1 MKRHRYQC
9 TPVTLLVVMGLMASV
24 PNLVLAQERVPDANS
39 SPTPAPGEV
48 PLERHWLNGPLEKVA
63 FALAF
68 SPEGDVLYAGTWGH
82 GLYRSWDQGESW
94 YPSGTGA
101 SPYIRAL
108 AVSPAEPKIVY
119 TATYLA
125 GLLRSTDGG
134 AFWQQLGIPGPLVQ
148 LDPDNPHRSPLI
160 VEDILLFSDGGEEQ
174 ILVATRNGVLSSV
187 AKENDWRLLD
197 DGFADSDGA
206 YNVQALARDSAGRL
220 YAGTWD
226 GLYIWHDGDQRW
238 ASPDDCPGEA
248 RQILSLAVLPGPGG
262 DTLLIGT
269 SGAGVYA
276 LDPESGACEPRNSGF
291 DQDPRAS
298 VIQALLV
305 TPDGNAYAGTVDY
318 GVYVTTDGG
327 RQWQQIAAGLPE
339 GSRSV
344 LALAQDP
351 ADGTLYSGTYGQSV
365 FRFDPDSRVWEAANR
380 GLPVDLPVQRINF
393 AGPRGEHLLAGLQ
406 VGGLYQ
412 SSDRD
417 AASPTWSRLPQAL
430 PVGPARDVAGLA
442 VAGPDGATVVV
453 AAGNGV
459 SRSEDTG
466 ERWDHL
472 GMEHGLPPGDVPASA
487 LAQGRRDDGI
497 LFVVLE
503 GGEGIYR
510 TGNGGANW
518 QPVAGDLDLKIRT
531 KACCLAVGADD
542 DTVYLGLPSIAEPRQ
557 SVYVTRNGGKNWQE
571 LSPIFAPDL
580 RELAWSQRS
589 AWDVFLY
596 GGPRSMLYAR
606 TSDGIYVSHDGG
618 RSWQVRLRGF
628 FSVLLADPYR
638 PWMIYV
644 ASPATT
650 VEKRLQKPISM
661 TPGVW
666 LSWDGGETWTWAGQ
680 RSTDPAAESP
690 TSITALALDP
700 EDKNRLYGGTEGTGV
715 FWTEVPSLT
724 RAFTPRAV
732 ASVVLLVLFL
742 IVLAF
747 IIWIGFSLG
756 RPFGLPP
763 QIWPKLAYLRI
774 RHPNEVGL
782 VSDRHTPLAALE
794 RLVLALAED
803 EPFLA
808 ESMWQRLNDEEI
820 RADQGQ
826 VEISL
831 EKLAVDYQL
840 LRGIRQGYQLQW
852 TLLGRM
858 ARARFWE
865 DEAEKNKNI
874 AEVQDQSRLR
884 GDIRQFFKLAGFDA
898 ISFEDGFQISSTQP
912 EYALLGAHQGIYV
925 HPLLPAVVG
934 TAPVREVRENAY
946 RAYGGQLANRIA
958 ILVVACCPEI
968 QALEQI
974 QRLWWEED
982 FRSVLLPY
990 SQIRCIDEA
999 SASRQVL
1006 DRSLRRW
1013 LGDENLFEL
1022 AGPVRDPFDHYG
1034 RETTIQELAQRC
1046 EDGLVTGLTGMA
1058 RVGKTSLLWQVLDRL
1073 PGALVAWLEPSG
1085 PPSWDLYRQ
1094 LRGAWLA
1101 AARRQARE
1109 WRRQLPETPSGRLTL
1124 EQIQQD
1130 LDALCAALPDQEPA
1144 VHLVAVLD
1152 NVPAAIAG
1160 SEVLETLAQALS
1172 ATAGASLLFVI
1183 PHPGPVERLDM
1194 VVLKPFDHAESAQ
1207 LVGSLAAQMF
1217 HEFDAQAIDRLHRA
1231 SGGHPLLLRQLAS
1244 SSITRKRR
1252 TDQVRAE
1259 DVEAAALEYVAQPDS
1274 PLHDLWESLAEKEQE
1289 ALCAALSISL
1299 APSREILAPLER
1311 LGWLRE
1317 GEGQWVLFSEALD
1330 RWLQA
1335 RYPRQ

>member
-1 MKRHRYQC
+1 MKRPLFWF
-9 TPVTLLVVMGLMASV
+9 TSVTLVVVMGLVASV
-24 PNLVLAQERVPDANS
+24 LNLALAQERDPDANPL
-39 SPTPAPGEV
+39 PTPAEGEV
-48 PLERHWLNGPLEKVA
+48 RLERHSLNGPLEQVA

-68 SPEGDVLYAGTWGH
+68 SPKGDVLYAGTWGN

-94 YPSGTGA
+94 LPSGTGA
-101 SPYIRAL
+101 SPYIKAI
-108 AVSPAEPKIVY
+108 AVSPRDPKTVY
-119 TATYLA
+119 AGSYLA
-125 GLLRSTDGG
+125 GLLRSSDGG

-148 LDPDNPHRSPLI
+148 PDPENPQRSPLV
-160 VEDILLFSDGGEEQ
+160 VEDILLFVKEGQEQ
-174 ILVATRNGVLSSV
+174 ILVATRNGVLASV
-187 AKENDWRLLD
+187 AQENDWRLLD
-197 DGFADSDGA
+197 AGFVDSDGA
-206 YNVQALARDSAGRL
+206 YSVQALARDSAGRL

-226 GLYIWHDGDQRW
+226 GLYIWHDGDQMW
-238 ASPDDCPGEA
+238 ESPDDCPGET
-248 RQILSLAVLPGPGG
+248 RQILSLAVLSEHGR

-298 VIQALLV
+298 VIQALLA
-305 TPDGNAYAGTVDY
+305 TADGIAYAGTVDH
-318 GVYVTTDGG
+318 GVYVTADGG
-327 RQWQQIAAGLPE
+327 RQWQQVADGLPE
-339 GSRSV
+339 GSRSI

-351 ADGTLYSGTYGQSV
+351 VDGTLYTGTYGQSV
-365 FRFDPDSRVWEAANR
+365 FQLGQDGQVWEAANA
-380 GLPVDLPVQRINF
+380 GLPVDLPVQRISF

-406 VGGLYQ
+406 VGGLYKN
-412 SSDRD
+412 SDRHS
-417 AASPTWSRLPQAL
+417 ASPTWSRLPQAL
-430 PVGPARDVAGLA
+430 PVGPARDVAGMT
-442 VAGPDGATVVV
+442 VVGPARATVVV

-466 ERWDHL
+466 ETWFHL
-472 GMEHGLPPGDVPASA
+472 GMEQGLPPGDVPASA

-497 LFVVLE
+497 LFVALE

-510 TGNGGANW
+510 SGNGGANW
-518 QPVAGDLDLKIRT
+518 QAAAGDLDPTIRT
-531 KACCLAVGADD
+531 KACCLAMGADD
-542 DTVYLGLPSIAEPRQ
+542 DTVYLGLPSIGETRQ

-571 LSPIFAPDL
+571 LAPIIAQDV

-589 AWDVFLY
+589 ACDVFLY

-638 PWMIYV
+638 PWMVYV
-644 ASPATT
+644 ASPAIR
-650 VEKRLQKPISM
+650 VEKRLQMPISM

-680 RSTDPAAESP
+680 RSADPAAEPPS
-690 TSITALALDP
+690 SITALALEP
-700 EDKNRLYGGTEGTGV
+700 EDKTRLYAGTEGNGV
-715 FWTEVPSLT
+715 FWTEVPSTT

-732 ASVVLLVLFL
+732 ASIVLLVLFFV
-742 IVLAF
+742 VLAF
-747 IIWIGFSLG
+747 ILWIGFNLG

-763 QIWPKLAYLRI
+763 QTWPKLAYLRV
-774 RHPNEVGL
+774 RHPAEVGL
-782 VSDRHTPLAALE
+782 VSDRHTPLVALE

-803 EPFLA
+803 EPLQA

-826 VEISL
+826 VEASL

-840 LRGIRQGYQLQW
+840 LRGTRQGYQLQW

-865 DEAEKNKNI
+865 DTAERAVII
-874 AEVQDQSRLR
+874 AEVQSQSRLR
-884 GDIRQFFKLAGFDA
+884 GDIRQFFKLAGFDS
-898 ISFEDGFQISSTQP
+898 ISFEDGFQVTSSQP

-925 HPLLPAVVG
+925 HPLLPAVVD
-934 TAPVREVRENAY
+934 TEPVREVRENAY

-958 ILVVACCPEI
+958 ILVVACCPDI
-968 QALEQI
+968 KALEQI
-974 QRLWWEED
+974 QRLSWEED

-990 SQIRCIDEA
+990 SQIRRIDEA

-1022 AGPVRDPFDHYG
+1022 DGPVRDPFDHYG
-1034 RETTIQELAQRC
+1034 REAIIQDLAQRC

-1094 LRGAWLA
+1094 LRRAWRA
-1101 AARRQARE
+1101 AARRQSLA
-1109 WRRQLPETPSGRLTL
+1109 WSRQLPEPPSGRLTL

-1130 LDALCAALPDQEPA
+1130 LDALHAALPDQEPA

-1160 SEVLETLAQALS
+1160 SEVLETLAQAIA

-1183 PHPGPVERLDM
+1183 PQPDPVERPDM
-1194 VVLKPFDHAESAQ
+1194 VLLKPFDRTESAQ
-1207 LVGSLAAQMF
+1207 LVRSLAAQMF

-1244 SSITRKRR
+1244 SSIIRKRG

-1274 PLHDLWESLAEKEQE
+1274 PLRDLWESLPEKEQE
-1289 ALCAALSISL
+1289 AVRAALSISL

-1317 GEGQWVLFSEALD
+1317 GEGQWVLFSQALD
-1330 RWLQA
+1330 HWLGA